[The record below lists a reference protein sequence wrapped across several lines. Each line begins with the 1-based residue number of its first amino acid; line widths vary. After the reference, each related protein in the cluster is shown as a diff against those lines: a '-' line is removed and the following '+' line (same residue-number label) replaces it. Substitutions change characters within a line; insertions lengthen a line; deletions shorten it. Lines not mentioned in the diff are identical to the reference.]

1 MNRKEDDWRFSM
13 MEIGKSNSLTTEL
26 IVHGTIDSTSVDSA
40 GMEYIFP
47 DIFIFHK
54 SRRRKR

>member
-1 MNRKEDDWRFSM
+1 MNRKEDNRFST
-13 MEIGKSNSLTTEL
+13 MEKEESNSLTTEL